1 MFHDSRFL
9 WVLLSMLLSVGCH
22 NVAGHKPRPLLHAQ
36 PSADV
41 LAQQVLIGIANR
53 DEQAL
58 RQLVLT
64 KDEFCQAVWPEL
76 PSAQTPNMTC
86 DWAWNAFLPSDVA
99 GLRQIISEH
108 GGKSYSLVR
117 LRFAKGTTAY
127 KSFKVH
133 EDTRMIV
140 IDDEGKEQELKL
152 CGSILEYQGQY
163 KLFSFIVD

>member
-1 MFHDSRFL
+1 M
-9 WVLLSMLLSVGCH
+9 WVLLSLLLSVSCGH
-22 NVAGHKPRPLLHAQ
+22 VAGHKPLPLLHAQ
-36 PSADV
+36 PSAEV
-41 LAQQVLIGIANR
+41 LAQQILLGIANR

-58 RQLVLT
+58 RQLALT

-86 DWAWNAFLPSDVA
+86 EWAWNAFLPSDVA
-99 GLRQIISEH
+99 GLRQILLEH
-108 GGKSYSLVR
+108 GGKSYNLVR
-117 LRFAKGTTAY
+117 LRFAKGTTTY

-140 IDDEGKEQELKL
+140 VDDGGKEQELKL

-163 KLFSFIVD
+163 KLFSFIID